1 MESIVELVLT
11 RVVPRVLKIALLIGV
26 GVSLANI
33 AVEFGAVKRIASVAR
48 PITKA
53 ANLPEEVGTA
63 ILATAASTT
72 AGYGMLAEYRE
83 SGKIDDTETL
93 IAVSINTFFGFT
105 QHILTFYAPV
115 LIPILGLK
123 VGLMYVGARAA
134 ISLSITS
141 VGIAAGALLL
151 SDVSREN
158 ETEVTGS
165 KVDTDAGTDTD
176 TDTDTDVDD
185 DTRTP
190 KEKTREALGS
200 SASTLR
206 SILPRLAVIY
216 TVVVVLTQNYD
227 VRSLTSFGQPIAEV
241 TGLPSESIPVIAV
254 YAIDTTSGS
263 LTLAPMLD
271 TAFTPRQAVATMLIG
286 GIVSF
291 AVTTFRRS
299 IPFQYGIWGAKFGS
313 KVIILNTTLKVIFIS
328 LTVALLLY

>member
-1 MESIVELVLT
+1 MESLVELVLT

-93 IAVSINTFFGFT
+93 IAVTINTFFGFA

-134 ISLSITS
+134 ISLSITF

-165 KVDTDAGTDTD
+165 KVDTDA
-176 TDTDTDVDD
+176 DTDVDD

-200 SASTLR
+200 STSTLR

-216 TVVVVLTQNYD
+216 TVVVVLTENYD

-254 YAIDTTSGS
+254 YAIDTTSGT
-263 LTLAPMLD
+263 LTLAPMLN
-271 TAFTPRQAVATMLIG
+271 TAFTSRQAVATMLIG

-299 IPFQYGIWGAKFGS
+299 IPFQYGMWGAKFGS